1 MKKFSAFI
9 FLAILIATNFNLD
22 AKFLKSRNG
31 LVEISELFAPSNIF
45 KDENFITSDPEGDV
59 LNLLDSTYVDV
70 RQALLDRNIVGLDFE
85 DQEVLYFFQDLSPLV
100 YQVSS
105 FDEFGFVESNEKQV
119 LYSLFSKTACN
130 FVTKMDLEQIAKS
143 FPKVEL
149 DSIRNVKDISDND
162 DMIVYVKEILES
174 ENKDV
179 AEIFIKD
186 FFSVLFCH
194 LTLEI
199 NQYVDS
205 VSEKLLLSDQT
216 KFSLFRKKRRRQ
228 TAVAIFQALA
238 NACMQA
244 SQLVGKQ
251 NQQGI
256 LGLFG
261 TIFHLTSQVIADD
274 PENLNGLDEQTK
286 MRGIEMRGI
295 EMRSIGQKILS
306 SKLFQ
311 KLASTILIC
320 LQEYVH
326 EKLEELLDYLCNKIL
341 ALVLGDNVQTD
352 VDSIGDDS
360 CDLDVLENNEDE

>member
-9 FLAILIATNFNLD
+9 FLTILIATNFNLD

-31 LVEISELFAPSNIF
+31 SIEISELFAPSSAL
-45 KDENFITSDPEGDV
+45 ENKKIIASDAESDV
-59 LNLLDSTYVDV
+59 LDLLDSTYVDV

-85 DQEVLYFFQDLSPLV
+85 DAEMLYFFQDLSPLV

-105 FDEFGFVESNEKQV
+105 FDEFGVDNQNEKQI

-130 FVTKMDLEQIAKS
+130 FVAKMNLEKIAKS
-143 FPKVEL
+143 FPDVKL
-149 DSIRNVKDISDND
+149 NSIKKLKNISEND
-162 DMIVYVKEILES
+162 DKIIYIKEILES
-174 ENKDV
+174 ENKNV
-179 AEIFIKD
+179 AEVFVKD

-199 NQYVDS
+199 NQYIDN
-205 VSEKLLLSDQT
+205 VSGKLELSDQT
-216 KFSLFRKKRRRQ
+216 KFSPFRKKKRRQ
-228 TAVAIFQALA
+228 TAIAIFQALA
-238 NACMQA
+238 NVCVQA

-251 NQQGI
+251 KQQSI

-261 TIFHLTSQVIADD
+261 TIFHLTSQIISNDTD
-274 PENLNGLDEQTK
+274 NLDELDEPIK

-295 EMRSIGQKILS
+295 GQKILS
-306 SKLFQ
+306 NKLFQ
-311 KLASTILIC
+311 KLASTILVC

-341 ALVLGDNVQTD
+341 ALVSGDNVQTD
-352 VDSIGDDS
+352 VDNISDDIF
-360 CDLDVLENNEDE
+360 DVDVLENNEDE